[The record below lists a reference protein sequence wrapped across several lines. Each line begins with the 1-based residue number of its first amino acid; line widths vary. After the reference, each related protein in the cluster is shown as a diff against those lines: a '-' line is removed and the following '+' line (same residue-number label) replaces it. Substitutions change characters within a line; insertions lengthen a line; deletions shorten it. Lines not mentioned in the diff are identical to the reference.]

1 MKPRRLSYQTK
12 RKLWGFTFLIPFL
25 LGFAVFFALPLYQT
39 VFYSFQKISVLESG
53 RMAFQAIGFQNYVD
67 LFTTEVSTRTQT
79 MLRVLTDEN
88 ANVLINVPLITL
100 FSLFLALLANR
111 QFRGRALV
119 RMIFFLPII
128 LGLEV
133 VTDMLAVTTGGD
145 WVQAGSGLF
154 RQGLVARLLIRY
166 TAIPLRLLSPVID
179 FVENIFSIIS
189 RSGVQTLVFLAALQ
203 SISPS
208 MYEVARIE
216 GATAYETFWKVT
228 IPAILHILLF
238 VVVYTIVDL
247 FLSSQVATEAYS
259 FAFEKNKYSTYGQ
272 SCHFSPVW
280 FPDGRYTTYA
290 EYLDAWTPAG
300 MLQINLT
307 DDLTIRGSLFDD
319 WHIRPLK

>member
-154 RQGLVARLLIRY
+154 QPRASRANAVVP
-166 TAIPLRLLSPVID
+166 PL
-179 FVENIFSIIS
+179 
-189 RSGVQTLVFLAALQ
+189 
-203 SISPS
+203 
-208 MYEVARIE
+208 
-216 GATAYETFWKVT
+216 
-228 IPAILHILLF
+228 
-238 VVVYTIVDL
+238 
-247 FLSSQVATEAYS
+247 
-259 FAFEKNKYSTYGQ
+259 
-272 SCHFSPVW
+272 C
-280 FPDGRYTTYA
+280 
-290 EYLDAWTPAG
+290 AWNQA
-300 MLQINLT
+300 
-307 DDLTIRGSLFDD
+307 
-319 WHIRPLK
+319 